1 MNQVSRTYLDQA
13 AQAQGFTNRTASP
26 AVHNGMT
33 AGAGAGEQ
41 LQYAVRPQQVMQ
53 AAQSNEV
60 TANTQGLAGEMGAQ
74 RSVEA
79 GINQEDYRSNAA
91 MQLNG
96 YIAANADMLNIPPEG
111 ALSNIDGEFLQMIA
125 TQMT

>member
-1 MNQVSRTYLDQA
+1 M
-13 AQAQGFTNRTASP
+13 
-26 AVHNGMT
+26 

-60 TANTQGLAGEMGAQ
+60 TANTQGFAGEMGAQ

-79 GINQEDYRSNAA
+79 AVNQEDYRSNAA
-91 MQLNG
+91 MQLNQF
-96 YIAANADMLNIPPEG
+96 IAENTNRLNIPAG
-111 ALSNIDGEFLQMIA
+111 SVLSNIGEDYLKMIA

>member
-26 AVHNGMT
+26 AVHNAMT

-41 LQYAVRPQQVMQ
+41 LQPALRTQQQ
-53 AAQSNEV
+53 LQETQNNEF
-60 TANTQGLAGEMGAQ
+60 NRIHQGLVGEMGAQ

-79 GINQEDYRSNAA
+79 AINQEDYRANAA

-96 YIAANADMLNIPPEG
+96 YIATNADMLNIPRGG
-111 ALSNIDGEFLQMIA
+111 ALSNIDGEFLKMIA

>member
-26 AVHNGMT
+26 AVPNAMT

-41 LQYAVRPQQVMQ
+41 LQPALRSQQVLQ
-53 AAQSNEV
+53 AENNKEILQIP
-60 TANTQGLAGEMGAQ
+60 QGLVGEMGAQ

-79 GINQEDYRSNAA
+79 GINQEDYRANVA

-96 YIAANADMLNIPPEG
+96 YIAANADMLNIPRGG
-111 ALSNIDGEFLQMIA
+111 ALSNIDGEFLEMIA